1 MIETI
6 ITTILTTLP
15 VGGAIGWFFTKKKRD
30 NDFITDLQGSI
41 DLLSENY
48 TKTLDNQIVLRKQ
61 NADLLIL
68 VAQLETEISKLKK
81 QNEDLLKLVAQLE
94 TEISSLKE
102 ENSTLLKKMNEL
114 KKMVAAK

>member
-1 MIETI
+1 MIATI

-30 NDFITDLQGSI
+30 NDFIKDLQGSI

-48 TKTLDNQIVLRKQ
+48 TKTLDNLIILKKQ

-68 VAQLETEISKLKK
+68 VSQLETEISK
-81 QNEDLLKLVAQLE
+81 
-94 TEISSLKE
+94 LKE

>member
-6 ITTILTTLP
+6 IVTIFSTLP
-15 VGGAIGWFFTKKKRD
+15 VGTAIGWFFTKRKRD
-30 NDFITDLQGSI
+30 NDFITDLQSSI

-48 TKTLDNQIVLRKQ
+48 TKTLDNLIILKKQ

-68 VAQLETEISKLKK
+68 VSQLETEISK
-81 QNEDLLKLVAQLE
+81 
-94 TEISSLKE
+94 LKE